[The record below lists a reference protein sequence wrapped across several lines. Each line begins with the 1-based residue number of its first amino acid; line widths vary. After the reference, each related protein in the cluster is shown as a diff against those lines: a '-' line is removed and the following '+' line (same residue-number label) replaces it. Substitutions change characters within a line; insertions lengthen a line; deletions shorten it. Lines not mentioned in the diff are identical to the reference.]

1 MIYFKKGK
9 YILPQ
14 HRFGEFGGQTKKEE
28 TVILKNVENTAD
40 LIHRIQK
47 LPEKVKYI
55 EVDYHRV
62 YLPYVIAYLKFL
74 IPNGGLD
81 FHKVFFRHLDEYFM
95 NFFGSEYDR
104 DVEYRGG
111 FVSIPPSYDFENLFN
126 TLPTSA
132 FIDRRSDVPF
142 EIMLGRYLHKGLH
155 KEELNEVLKNLYQKD
170 IKSDM
175 KSFHFGLKFFKKYG
189 DYPDKKKEIINLI
202 LEDHTSIDKIPK
214 SDVFSVMQDYWSMFG
229 LTPFQVGEVLPE
241 NYIDA
246 FIAFETRPGIMKF
259 GKLSTNN
266 FNMTVNSYLVALIL
280 ENKDNKDFLSS
291 FKL

>member
-14 HRFGEFGGQTKKEE
+14 HKYGEFWRGSEKEE
-28 TVILKNVENTAD
+28 TIILKDVPNTAE
-40 LIHRIQK
+40 LIQRVNK

-55 EVDYHRV
+55 EVDYHDV

-81 FHKVFFRHLDEYFM
+81 FHTELFRHLDEYFV
-95 NFFGSEYDR
+95 NFFGSVYNRGTEYYG
-104 DVEYRGG
+104 VG
-111 FVSIPPSYDFENLFN
+111 FLSPRYEFEHNFN
-126 TLPTSA
+126 TLPTSV
-132 FIDRRSDVPF
+132 FTDRRSDVPF
-142 EIMLGRYLHKGLH
+142 EIMLGRYLYKGMH

-175 KSFHFGLKFFKKYG
+175 KSFHFGLKFFKKYE
-189 DYPDKKKEIINLI
+189 DYSSKKKEIINSI
-202 LEDHTSIDKIPK
+202 LEDHTSIDKMPRK
-214 SDVFSVMQDYWSMFG
+214 EVYSVMEDYWEMFG
-229 LTPFQVGEVLPE
+229 LNPFQMDEVLPE

-280 ENKDNKDFLSS
+280 ENKDNKDFLNS
-291 FKL
+291 FRL